1 MIPAL
6 LFLYASNLLII
17 VETLRAMSNV
27 NLVFANIKICHNL
40 VFGNIIF
47 VGYMYVVFKFSV
59 SKY

>member
-1 MIPAL
+1 M
-6 LFLYASNLLII
+6 F
-17 VETLRAMSNV
+17 VD
-27 NLVFANIKICHNL
+27 IKICHNL

>member
-1 MIPAL
+1 
-6 LFLYASNLLII
+6 
-17 VETLRAMSNV
+17 MSNV

-59 SKY
+59 SKH